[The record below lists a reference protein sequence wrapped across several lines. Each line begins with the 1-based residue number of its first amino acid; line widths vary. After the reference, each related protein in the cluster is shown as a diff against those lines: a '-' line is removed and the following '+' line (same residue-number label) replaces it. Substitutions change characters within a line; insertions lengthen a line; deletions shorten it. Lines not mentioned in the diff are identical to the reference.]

1 MNIPPVIF
9 TQTCVHCG
17 ALSQTKN
24 GKCWLCYESGTT
36 PNPYAISG
44 NTAIP
49 GNTAT
54 DPAIPSPMTS
64 WDIVFSV
71 LLGICVLLT
80 LLIAIGLAVQD
91 PGTLIPFAIL
101 MGPAYLVTIIR
112 GAIPSRRPGGSRPAS
127 LFLTFI
133 VSLLATVLISTV
145 LIVAAAVM
153 FFLACIGVLGSM
165 GK

>member
-1 MNIPPVIF
+1 MNIPPVIV
-9 TQTCVHCG
+9 TQTCGHCG
-17 ALSQTKN
+17 ALSQTRN
-24 GKCWLCYESGTT
+24 GKCWLCYESETT

-44 NTAIP
+44 NTATESGIP
-49 GNTAT
+49 PPTTA
-54 DPAIPSPMTS
+54 

-112 GAIPSRRPGGSRPAS
+112 GAIPSRSTKGSRPAS

-145 LIVAAAVM
+145 LIVAAAVL
-153 FFLACIGVLGSM
+153 FFLACIGIMGSM

>member
-1 MNIPPVIF
+1 MNIPPVIV

-36 PNPYAISG
+36 ANPYAISG
-44 NTAIP
+44 NTATDSTIP
-49 GNTAT
+49 
-54 DPAIPSPMTS
+54 PPMSTS
-64 WDIVFSV
+64 DIVFSV

-112 GAIPSRRPGGSRPAS
+112 GAVSSRSSGGSRPAS
-127 LFLTFI
+127 LLLTFM
-133 VSLLATVLISTV
+133 VSLFATVLVSGV
-145 LIVAAAVM
+145 LIVATAVM
-153 FFLACIGVLGSM
+153 LFLACIGAIGM